1 MNRDDMLKAAVKRVE
16 ADNAGATE
24 FKTAKTY
31 DQILDGTIVSVDFKM
46 NDKQESNHVLFDR
59 ADQMRVFRWHSD
71 VIQAVAGY
79 RERNFFFRF
88 IELAGI
94 GGVIAFFLIL
104 VFSVLLSFLA
114 FSKTAAD
121 PTVLEVVKLSFSII
135 LGFFFGSQSA
145 NRKTT

>member
-16 ADNAGATE
+16 DDNSGATE
-24 FKTAKTY
+24 FKATKTY
-31 DQILDGTIVSVDFKM
+31 DQILDGTIVTVTFKM
-46 NDKQESNHVLFDR
+46 NGKEESNHVHFDE
-59 ADQMRVFRWHSD
+59 ADQMKVFRWHGD

-79 RERNFFFRF
+79 KERNFFFRF

-104 VFSVLLSFLA
+104 VFSVLLSLLA
-114 FSKTAAD
+114 FSTTSAN
-121 PTVLEVVKLSFSII
+121 PSVLEVVKLSFSII

-145 NRKTT
+145 KTT

>member
-1 MNRDDMLKAAVKRVE
+1 MTRDEMLKAAVKKVTDENPE
-16 ADNAGATE
+16 AIE
-24 FKTAKTY
+24 FKAVKTY
-31 DQILDGTIVSVDFKM
+31 DQILDGTIISINFKL
-46 NDKQESNHVLFDR
+46 NGKEEASHVHFDR
-59 ADQMRVFRWHSD
+59 ADQMRVFRYHSD
-71 VIQAVAGY
+71 IIQALAGY

-114 FSKTAAD
+114 FSRTSAD
-121 PTVLEVVKLSFSII
+121 PTILEVVKLSFSII